1 MESAIGIMIMGCIAL
16 VPGLNTLA
24 SFFSVIFGTGLMI
37 SCVRPSKTKGT
48 KSVDESNNSLENP
61 FRDQS
66 KKTTVKPGTRK
77 SAIKPATTKNR
88 KPSSTKPTSS
98 AHKPSRKK

>member
-1 MESAIGIMIMGCIAL
+1 MKRYHKIGLTIASLIAL

-37 SCVRPSKTKGT
+37 SCVRPSKTKET

-61 FRDQS
+61 FRNQS

-77 SAIKPATTKNR
+77 SAIKPATTK
-88 KPSSTKPTSS
+88 KQE
-98 AHKPSRKK
+98 AQQY